1 MSEELFYCY
10 DNDIKEVA
18 DKLKVSTDAD
28 VGYIFITDLHNG
40 AYLTMDEEEHLTGYQ
55 DPEYVALR
63 EKRMIKQ
70 LEAVAE
76 IAKNN
81 DEIEFIAVGGDI
93 INGYETAENAR
104 EIATGQITRQLD
116 PLKKAGKPVFVVMGN
131 HDDGSF
137 HRIYYPWGGKIKPE
151 IVFSDK
157 YWKEHFLTPYI
168 PEDAVFDKEYEWS
181 KYYYYD
187 IKKNDKTTRVI
198 VLDTFDARLPFDEEG
213 TVTKCDKSMLF
224 YGHSQ
229 NELKWLAT
237 QALTPDFDGDVIFIS
252 HIAMNNE
259 INFDD
264 NPGGEELTALLDA
277 FQNKLIFFDEES
289 GIEVDYTEN
298 KGKILSY
305 SFGHMH
311 SELVYYDEKTKIA
324 SIGTGTATT
333 NGGGGSPGRENCPQF
348 TILSRGWANEKEPC
362 FDVILVSRERLL
374 KFNVGAGFD
383 AEIIL
388 D

>member
-10 DNDIKEVA
+10 DKDIKEIA
-18 DKLKVSTDAD
+18 NKLKVVSSGD

-40 AYLTMDEEEHLTGYQ
+40 AYLTRDEEDHLVGYQ
-55 DPEYVALR
+55 DPEWVALR
-63 EKRMIKQ
+63 EARMIKQ

-81 DEIEFIAVGGDI
+81 DAIDFICVGGDI

-104 EIATGQITRQLD
+104 EIASGQIIRQLD
-116 PLKKAGKPVFVVMGN
+116 PLKASGKPVIVLMGN

-137 HRIYYPWGGKIKPE
+137 HRIYYPWGGNIKPE

-168 PEDAVFDKEYEWS
+168 PENAVFDSEYEYS

-187 IKKNDKTTRVI
+187 IKKGDKTTRV
-198 VLDTFDARLPFDEEG
+198 VALDTFDARLPFDEQG
-213 TVTKCDKSMLF
+213 NVTACTRDMLF
-224 YGHSQ
+224 YGHSE
-229 NELKWLAT
+229 NELKWLARE
-237 QALTPDFDGDVIFIS
+237 ALTPDFDGDVILLC
-252 HIAMNNE
+252 HIGMNNK
-259 INFDD
+259 INFDN

-277 FQNKLIFFDEES
+277 FQNKLAFFDEES

-298 KGKILSY
+298 KGRILVY
-305 SFGHMH
+305 HFGHMH
-311 SELVYYDEKTKIA
+311 SELVGFDEEMKFA
-324 SIGTGTATT
+324 HIGSGTATS
-333 NGGGGSPGRENCPQF
+333 NGGGGSPGREDGPAF

-362 FDVILVSRERLL
+362 FDVMLVSRKGIK

-383 AEIIL
+383 AEIEYR
-388 D
+388 

>member
-10 DNDIKEVA
+10 DNDIKEIS
-18 DKLKVSTDAD
+18 DKLKVACGGD

-40 AYLTMDEEEHLTGYQ
+40 AYLTKDDDGNLTGYQ
-55 DPEYVALR
+55 DPEWVALR
-63 EKRMIKQ
+63 EARMIKQ

-81 DEIEFIAVGGDI
+81 DAIDFICVGGDI
-93 INGYETAENAR
+93 INGYETAENAK

-116 PLKKAGKPVFVVMGN
+116 PLKASGKPVIVLMGN

-137 HRIYYPWGGKIKPE
+137 HRIYYPWGGNIKPE

-168 PEDAVFDKEYEWS
+168 PETAVFDSEYEYS

-187 IKKNDKTTRVI
+187 IKKGDKTTRV
-198 VLDTFDARLPFDEEG
+198 VALDTFDARLPFDEQG
-213 TVTKCDKSMLF
+213 NVTACTRDMLF
-224 YGHSQ
+224 YGHSEK
-229 NELKWLAT
+229 ELKWLARE
-237 QALTPDFDGDVIFIS
+237 ALTPDFDGDVIILC
-252 HIAMNNE
+252 HIGMNNK
-259 INFDD
+259 INFDN

-277 FQNKLIFFDEES
+277 FQNKLTFFDEES

-298 KGKILSY
+298 KGRILVY
-305 SFGHMH
+305 HFGHMH
-311 SELVYYDEKTKIA
+311 SELVWFDEERKFA
-324 SIGTGTATT
+324 HIGSGTATT
-333 NGGGGSPGRENCPQF
+333 NGGGGSPGREDGPAF

-362 FDVILVSRERLL
+362 FDVMLVSRKGLK

-383 AEIIL
+383 AEIKY
-388 D
+388 